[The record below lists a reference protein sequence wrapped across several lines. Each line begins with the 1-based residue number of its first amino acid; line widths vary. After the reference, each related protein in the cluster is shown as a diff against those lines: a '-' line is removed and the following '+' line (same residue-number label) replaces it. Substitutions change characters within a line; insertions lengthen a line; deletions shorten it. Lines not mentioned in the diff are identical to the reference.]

1 MATSPD
7 AKVIDRESLKTS
19 LEARFLAKQKAGG
32 AFNAYKATRFIP
44 GGTMLDGLQGDMG
57 YSQKSREY
65 TIEPGFTT
73 SIDTQQDNFNE
84 KALNYIDSQ
93 PGFNTKRYFRW
104 YVF

>member
-44 GGTMLDGLQGDMG
+44 GGTMLDGLQGTMG
-57 YSQKSREY
+57 YSQKSRQY
-65 TIEPGFTT
+65 TVEPGFTT
-73 SIDTQQDNFNE
+73 SVDSQEENFNT
-84 KALNYIDSQ
+84 KALNYADTL
-93 PGFNTKRYFRW
+93 PGFNNKKYKG
-104 YVF
+104 